1 MVAVTEVSFSVILRK
16 TIDDADRLADD
27 LYDPKIYENNVVT
40 MCHYISGRALASGT
54 FKAHDMATPAPCGQI
69 CFVAVGRKSD
79 GASGAVVV
87 ASHVFYKLV
96 PCLQSNRPSRSVFVS
111 RQLCLCCLAA
121 THLTFLSDTP
131 KFAIKFSRATK
142 SQSQRPF
149 SHARATLITR
159 CMQIQPPDNH

>member
-1 MVAVTEVSFSVILRK
+1 VILRK

-87 ASHVFYKLV
+87 ASHVFYSRCRACKVIAHHAPFSFLASFV
-96 PCLQSNRPSRSVFVS
+96 CVVLLQPTSHFSQIRPSL
-111 RQLCLCCLAA
+111 Q
-121 THLTFLSDTP
+121 
-131 KFAIKFSRATK
+131 
-142 SQSQRPF
+142 
-149 SHARATLITR
+149 
-159 CMQIQPPDNH
+159 